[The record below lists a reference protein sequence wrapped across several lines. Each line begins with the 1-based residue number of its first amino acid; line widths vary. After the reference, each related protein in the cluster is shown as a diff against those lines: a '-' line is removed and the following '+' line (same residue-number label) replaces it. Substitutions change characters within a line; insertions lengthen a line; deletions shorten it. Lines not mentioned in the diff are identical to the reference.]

1 MSGLSPDY
9 IDHCQLYDG
18 FSSMVYEWLEAFGWC
33 EPQQAWKYFRDG
45 HAERDGK
52 MPVNSF
58 GGSLG
63 EGRLHGMGHLRE
75 GYLQVAGR
83 AGERQLAES
92 DKIGR
97 ASCRERVC
105 QYV

>member
-1 MSGLSPDY
+1 MIRRPPISTRTDTLVPYTTLFRSTARHFPEGCQPVYVRGWSGHQKPHAVFEMSGLSPDD

-52 MPVNSF
+52 MPVNS
-58 GGSLG
+58 
-63 EGRLHGMGHLRE
+63 
-75 GYLQVAGR
+75 
-83 AGERQLAES
+83 
-92 DKIGR
+92 
-97 ASCRERVC
+97 
-105 QYV
+105 